1 MKQGSFDFGRP
12 EPAISPAPSG
22 TLALPAVTPGLT
34 GSKYTGWLIR
44 RRGPLMGFVAVQNCV
59 AVARGDDAK
68 KLAAHLDRK
77 VDGVW
82 FTGYVVVLNRGCPHK
97 AIEKGKGVFHGG

>member
-12 EPAISPAPSG
+12 EPAASTAPSG
-22 TLALPAVTPGLT
+22 IPALQPGVPRLT
-34 GSKYTGWLIR
+34 GSRYTGWLIR

-59 AVARGDDAK
+59 AVASGDDAK

-97 AIEKGKGVFHGG
+97 AIAKGKGVFHGG

>member
-1 MKQGSFDFGRP
+1 MKQGSFDFGTP
-12 EPAISPAPSG
+12 APHPAITPG
-22 TLALPAVTPGLT
+22 VPAVTPVVPAVSGT
-34 GSKYTGWLIR
+34 KYVGWLIR

-68 KLAAHLDRK
+68 KLAGYLDRK

-97 AIEKGKGVFHGG
+97 AIAKGKAVFHGG